1 MLLEIV
7 RNVVELFTLDSV
19 RWPGVFT
26 GMAFQQSSVFNELAK
41 PIREAIEQ
49 RGFVSPTDP
58 QLKAIPE
65 ILAGKNVLLI
75 SPTASGKTEAA
86 VLPVLSMYMANRSEE
101 PGIKILYITPLRALN
116 RDMLERL
123 EWWAKRLD
131 IKIAV
136 RHGDTEVKERAFQA
150 KSPPDMLILTPETL
164 QAIMTGRVMKRHL
177 RAVRYVIVD
186 EVHELAEDKR
196 GSQLA
201 LALERLR
208 WITNNEFQVIGLSA
222 TIGTPDRVASFL
234 VGNGREVMTVH
245 VPVGRQMH
253 LEVTCPNPDP
263 RDAELASRLY
273 THPEVAARLRVMR
286 NLIENH
292 RSVILFTNTRA
303 VAEILASRMK
313 LWDVDFPV
321 SIHHGSLAKPSR
333 ISAERGLKNGELRG
347 LVATSSL
354 ELGIDVGNVD
364 FVIQYMSPR
373 QVTRL
378 IQRVGRSGHR
388 VGRIADGV
396 IVALDSDD
404 TLEAMVIAR
413 RALEEKL
420 EPVSMPE
427 KPLDVLTHQLVGLL
441 IQKGR
446 WYIQEILDLFDKAYP
461 YRDLTESELIGV
473 LNYMHTR
480 YPRLAWFSPEDHVI
494 LRPRRLKALYSYY
507 FGKLSMIPDEKQY
520 LIVDQAN
527 DEAIGVLDEAF
538 VAEYGEPGR
547 KFIVRGSPWRMMS
560 IRGDKILVKSI
571 RDPTGSIPSW
581 VGEEIPVP
589 FEIGQ
594 EVGSIRRYVEREAS
608 SGRTE
613 PEIIGELCKKYP
625 VGPDTMRRALAETFE
640 QVSAGLALP
649 TDRRIVVEG
658 WDDFTIINAHFG
670 LLVNKTLARLVGHVL
685 SEELGMTIGVQQ
697 DPYRMVIQTSGA
709 ASAAKVA
716 QVLENLA
723 RMDINALVTESS
735 KKTGL
740 FKRRLVHV
748 ARRFGAI
755 TRWVEF
761 GSVSLRQL
769 MKSFEGTVIM
779 EEALKETLEKDL
791 DVTNSAHVLRQ
802 IGSTVELVVAPKSDE
817 ASPIARIGIER
828 ISRRTDLI
836 PPEKMK
842 RILLESTKV
851 RILNE
856 SRTLACANC
865 LDYVKIQRIKDM
877 PTHFTCPEC
886 REGKLGVATE
896 TPEFFEKIRGKGGRN
911 LSQKEEQI
919 MDELKESATLLGKYG
934 KVAAYVMAGRR
945 IGPREARVVLHRNRK
960 ISDALYQGIMDAERR
975 VLRKRFW

>member
-1 MLLEIV
+1 M
-7 RNVVELFTLDSV
+7 TLQ
-19 RWPGVFT
+19 GN
-26 GMAFQQSSVFNELAK
+26 VFNELAK
-41 PIREAIEQ
+41 PIREAIEE
-49 RGFVSPTDP
+49 RGFGSPTDP

-86 VLPVLSMYMANRSEE
+86 VLPVLSMYMANRGEE
-101 PGIKILYITPLRALN
+101 RGIKILYITPLRALN
-116 RDMLERL
+116 RDMLERFQ
-123 EWWAKRLD
+123 WWAQRLD
-131 IKIAV
+131 LRIAV
-136 RHGDTEVKERAFQA
+136 RHGDTEIKERALQA
-150 KSPPDMLILTPETL
+150 KSPPDLLILTPETL
-164 QAIMTGRVMKRHL
+164 QAIMPGRIMKGHL

-208 WITNNEFQVIGLSA
+208 WITTNEFQVIGLSA
-222 TIGTPDRVASFL
+222 TIGTPDRVAAFL
-234 VGNGREVMTVH
+234 VGTGREVTTVH
-245 VPVGRQMH
+245 VPIGRQMH
-253 LEVTCPNPDP
+253 LEVTCPNLDST
-263 RDAELASRLY
+263 DGELASRLY
-273 THPEVAARLRVMR
+273 THPEVAARLRIMR
-286 NLIENH
+286 NLIESH

-313 LWDVDFPV
+313 VWDVDFPV

-354 ELGIDVGNVD
+354 ELGIDVGSVD
-364 FVIQYMSPR
+364 YVIQYMSPR

-388 VGRIADGV
+388 VGRIADGI

-413 RALEEKL
+413 RALEEQL

-446 WYIQEILDLFDKAYP
+446 WYVQEILDVFGKAYP
-461 YRDLTESELIGV
+461 YRELSESELIAV

-480 YPRLAWFSPEDHVI
+480 FPRLGWFSSQDNVI

-520 LIVDQAN
+520 LIVDQGN

-547 KFIVRGSPWRMMS
+547 KFIVRGSPWRMTS
-560 IRGDKILVKSI
+560 IRGDKIYVKSI

-594 EVGSIRRYVEREAS
+594 EVGSIRRYVERETS
-608 SGRTE
+608 SGKTA
-613 PEIIGELCKKYP
+613 PEIVADLCKMYP
-625 VGPDTMRRALAETFE
+625 TDSDTMGRALTETFE
-640 QVSAGLALP
+640 QVSSGLIVP
-649 TDRRIVVEG
+649 TDKRIILED

-670 LLVNKTLARLVGHVL
+670 LLVNRTLARLVGHVL
-685 SEELGMTIGVQQ
+685 SEELGMTVGVQQ
-697 DPYRMVIQTSGA
+697 DPYRIVVQTSGA
-709 ASAAKVA
+709 ANATRVG
-716 QVLENLA
+716 QVLQRLGG
-723 RMDINALVTESS
+723 MDISALVAESS

-779 EEALKETLEKDL
+779 EEALKETLQKDL
-791 DVTNSAHVLRQ
+791 DVENSSRILHQV
-802 IGSTVELVVAPKSDE
+802 GSTIELVIAPKAEE

-865 LDYVKIQRIKDM
+865 LGFVRIQRVKDM
-877 PTHFTCPEC
+877 PSNFTCPEC
-886 REGKLGVATE
+886 GETKVGITTE
-896 TPEFFEKIRGKGGRN
+896 APEFFEKIRAKKGRN
-911 LSQKEEQI
+911 LSQKEERI
-919 MDELKESATLLGKYG
+919 MDDLRASAALLTKHGKA
-934 KVAAYVMAGRR
+934 AAYVMAGRR
-945 IGPREARVVLHRNRK
+945 IGPGEARVVLRKNRK
-960 ISDALYQGIMDAERR
+960 ISDSLYQAIMDAEKR
-975 VLRKRFW
+975 VLRRRFW

>member
-1 MLLEIV
+1 M
-7 RNVVELFTLDSV
+7 T
-19 RWPGVFT
+19 T
-26 GMAFQQSSVFNELAK
+26 QQSDVFNELAK
-41 PIREAIEQ
+41 PLREAIEE
-49 RGFVSPTDP
+49 RGFLSPTDP

-86 VLPVLSMYMANRSEE
+86 VLPVLSMYLTNRGEE

-116 RDMLERL
+116 RDMLERF
-123 EWWAKRLD
+123 EWWGKRLD
-131 IKIAV
+131 LKIAV
-136 RHGDTEVKERAFQA
+136 RHGDTEVKERTFQA
-150 KSPPDMLILTPETL
+150 KSPPDMLIITPETL

-201 LALERLR
+201 LGLERLR
-208 WITNNEFQVIGLSA
+208 WTTMNQFQIIGLSA
-222 TIGTPDRVASFL
+222 TIGTPDKVANFL
-234 VGNGREVMTVH
+234 TGKGREVTIVH
-245 VPVGRQMH
+245 VPVGRQIH
-253 LEVTCPNPDP
+253 LEVACPSAGT
-263 RDAELASRLY
+263 RDAELASKLY
-273 THPEVAARLRVMR
+273 THPEVAARLRLMR

-303 VAEILASRMK
+303 IAEILASRMK
-313 LWDVDFPV
+313 VWDVDFPV

-333 ISAERGLKNGELRG
+333 ISAERGLKSGELRG

-354 ELGIDVGNVD
+354 ELGIDVGSVD

-388 VGRIADGV
+388 IGRIADGV

-413 RALEEKL
+413 RALEENL
-420 EPVSMPE
+420 EPALIPE
-427 KPLDVLTHQLVGLL
+427 KPLDVLAHQLVGLL

-446 WYIQEILDLFDKAYP
+446 WYVHEILELFTKAYP
-461 YRDLTESELIGV
+461 YRDLTENDLVGV

-480 YPRLAWFSPEDHVI
+480 YPRLAWFSQQDRVI
-494 LRPRRLKALYSYY
+494 LRPRRLKALFTYY

-520 LIVDQAN
+520 LIIDQTN

-560 IRGDKILVKSI
+560 IRTDKIYVKPI
-571 RDPTGSIPSW
+571 KDPTGSIPSW

-594 EVGSIRRYVEREAS
+594 EVGSIRRYAERETR

-613 PEIIGELCKKYP
+613 SEIITGLCKIYP
-625 VGPDTMRRALAETFE
+625 VGAETMRSALNETFE
-640 QVSAGLALP
+640 QITSGLDLP
-649 TDRRIVVEG
+649 TDRRVIVED
-658 WDDFTIINAHFG
+658 WEDFVIINAHFG
-670 LLVNKTLARLVGHVL
+670 LLVNRTLARLVGHIL
-685 SEELGMTIGVQQ
+685 SEELGLTVGVQQ
-697 DPYRMVIQTSGA
+697 DPYRIVLQTSGA
-709 ASAAKVA
+709 ANAVKVA
-716 QVLENLA
+716 QVLQQLA
-723 RMDINALVTESS
+723 KMDIKVLVSESS

-761 GSVSLRQL
+761 GSVNLKQL
-769 MKSFEGTVIM
+769 MRSFEGTVIM
-779 EEALKETLEKDL
+779 EEAFKETLEKDL
-791 DVTNSAHVLRQ
+791 DVTNAVGLLQ
-802 IGSTVELVVAPKSDE
+802 EIGNTIQLAVAPKATE
-817 ASPIARIGIER
+817 VSPIARIGIER
-828 ISRRTDLI
+828 ISRKTDLI
-836 PPEKMK
+836 APEKMK
-842 RILLESTKV
+842 RILLESAKV

-856 SRTLACANC
+856 SRTLVCPDCFSYAS
-865 LDYVKIQRIKDM
+865 IQRVKDM
-877 PTHFTCPEC
+877 PTNFSCPKC
-886 REGKLGVATE
+886 NTGRLGITTE
-896 TPEFFEKIRGKGGRN
+896 TPEFFEAIGKKKGRN
-911 LSQKEEQI
+911 LSQSEERI
-919 MDELKESATLLGKYG
+919 IADIKATAALLRRYG

-945 IGPREARVVLHRNRK
+945 LGPGEAKVVLRRTSK
-960 ISDALYQGIMDAERR
+960 DSDHLYEAIMDAERR
-975 VLRKRFW
+975 VLRRRFW